1 MIKHVDNEH
10 VSTLSHYKQK
20 VKVVNEK
27 NGQVH
32 YKNHIHGN
40 LTTLQLGIP
49 MKLPCN

>member
-20 VKVVNEK
+20 VKVVNK
-27 NGQVH
+27 IMGKFTI
-32 YKNHIHGN
+32 KNHIHGN
-40 LTTLQLGIP
+40 LTALQLRIP